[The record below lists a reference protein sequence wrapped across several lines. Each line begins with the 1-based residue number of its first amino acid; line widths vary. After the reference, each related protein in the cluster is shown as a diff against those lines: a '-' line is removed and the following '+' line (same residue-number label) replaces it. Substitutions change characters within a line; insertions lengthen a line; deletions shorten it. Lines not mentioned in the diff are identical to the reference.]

1 MRTLNPSDM
10 AYQDY
15 RRLMSS
21 YHEAGHAVAAHVLGW
36 TFLDVQVEDAGGGK
50 VRYDPLPRQEPW
62 LGEDRAE
69 KARRVELLRAAT
81 AIYAAGPAANIINQR
96 AVERR
101 GYANRAE
108 SRAYSNY
115 WAIPISI
122 RYGSTMADD
131 DPVSDYACVVRD
143 ARSICLAFKPGP
155 RAKLNSDGIWELF
168 PPRKSKPVTDE
179 QVVAEIVR
187 AEKAAERLLKEHWA
201 AVEDIATAVYK
212 SKSGRLYRRHL
223 LARMERHG
231 VVPRQSL
238 EQGRARLSRGS
249 AAKLFLLNGFR
260 RPSD

>member
-1 MRTLNPSDM
+1 MKTSSPGDTRRTLKAGDM
-10 AYQDY
+10 AYRDY
-15 RRLMSS
+15 RRLMTC
-21 YHEAGHAVAAHVLGW
+21 YHEAGHAVVAHVLGW
-36 TFLDVQVEDAGGGK
+36 TFLNVQVEDAGGGK
-50 VRYDPLPRQEPW
+50 LRYDPVPRQEPW

-69 KARRVELLRAAT
+69 KTRRVELLRAAT
-81 AIYAAGPAANIINQR
+81 AIYTAGPVANILNQR
-96 AVERR
+96 AVAAR
-101 GYANRAE
+101 GFANRAE

-131 DPVSDYACVVRD
+131 DPASDYARVVSD

-168 PPRKSKPVTDE
+168 PPRKSKPVTAE

-187 AEKAAERLLKEHWA
+187 AEKAAERLLKRHWA
-201 AVEDIATAVYK
+201 AVEDIAVATYRA
-212 SKSGRLYRRHL
+212 KSGRLYRRHL

-238 EQGRARLSRGS
+238 EQGRAS
-249 AAKLFLLNGFR
+249 ASVVR
-260 RPSD
+260 